1 MYGESIPA
9 GASCSPAG
17 GGFLTKYPVFPAIVK
32 LGFPIIA
39 PQHKGLFNMRLAS
52 ALTGTVLASA
62 LLLSGTAALAAPA
75 EDLPAVESSQLTKAS
90 SPLALINPSTKLSPE
105 DYVPG
110 KLVSVAGSSM
120 TLRPEAAKA
129 VEALIAD
136 ARAAGHSIKLLSAYR
151 SYERQAVLFNQYQ
164 AKYGTAYAE
173 RISARPGTSEHQLG
187 LAADLGYT
195 NSRAELKAEFG
206 QTPAGLWIAEHA
218 VEYGLVIRY
227 PQGKEEITGYKY
239 EPWHVRYIGKEHA
252 KALAESGAE
261 TYEEYVKMLS
271 ESLKAPKAEAS
282 AVAEEEEAP
291 KEAEKDSQRDAKEAG
306 HGVVKE
312 DDLLVLRFLPPYRD
326 WGFGFTEK

>member
-1 MYGESIPA
+1 MYCESRSLA
-9 GASCSPAG
+9 ASCSPAG
-17 GGFLTKYPVFPAIVK
+17 RRFPTNYPAFPAIVK
-32 LGFPIIA
+32 VGFPIIA
-39 PQHKGLFNMRLAS
+39 PQLKGLFNMRLAS

-75 EDLPAVESSQLTKAS
+75 EDLPAVESSQLSKAS
-90 SPLALINPSTKLSPE
+90 SPLALINPTTKLSPE

-110 KLVSVAGSSM
+110 KLVGVAGSSM

-129 VEALIAD
+129 VEVFIAD

-151 SYERQAVLFNQYQ
+151 SYQRQAVLFNQYQ

-218 VEYGLVIRY
+218 AEYGLIIRY

-239 EPWHVRYIGKEHA
+239 EPWHVRYVGVEHA
-252 KALAESGAE
+252 EAMLASGAE
-261 TYEEYVKMLS
+261 TFEEYHQMLAAS
-271 ESLKAPKAEAS
+271 IAEAEQS
-282 AVAEEEEAP
+282 EAKAAVEKEPAKAKDEEP
-291 KEAEKDSQRDAKEAG
+291 QEKSTKAG
-306 HGVVKE
+306 EDVVVDE
-312 DDLLVLRFLPPYRD
+312 DLMVLRFLPPYRD
-326 WGFGFTEK
+326 WGFGFTQ

>member
-1 MYGESIPA
+1 
-9 GASCSPAG
+9 
-17 GGFLTKYPVFPAIVK
+17 
-32 LGFPIIA
+32 
-39 PQHKGLFNMRLAS
+39 MRLAS

-62 LLLSGTAALAAPA
+62 LLLSAVPAALAAPA
-75 EDLPAVESSQLTKAS
+75 DDLPAVESSELSDAS
-90 SPLALINPSTKLSPE
+90 SLLALINPTTQLSPV
-105 DYVPG
+105 DYTPTN
-110 KLVSVAGSSM
+110 LVSVGGTGL
-120 TLRPEAAKA
+120 TLRPEAGDA
-129 VEALIAD
+129 VEDLIAD

-151 SYERQAVLFNQYQ
+151 SYSRQAALFNQYQ
-164 AKYGTAYAE
+164 SKYGTAYAE

-195 NSRAELKAEFG
+195 SSQAELKEAFG
-206 QTPAGLWIAEHA
+206 QTPAGIWIAEHA
-218 VEYGLVIRY
+218 NDYGLIIRY

-291 KEAEKDSQRDAKEAG
+291 KEAEKDSQKDAKEAG

>member
-1 MYGESIPA
+1 
-9 GASCSPAG
+9 
-17 GGFLTKYPVFPAIVK
+17 
-32 LGFPIIA
+32 
-39 PQHKGLFNMRLAS
+39 MRLAS

-62 LLLSGTAALAAPA
+62 LLLTAAPAALAAPA
-75 EDLPAVESSQLTKAS
+75 DDLPAVESSELSDAS
-90 SPLALINPSTKLSPE
+90 SLLALINPTTQLSPV
-105 DYVPG
+105 DYTPPN
-110 KLVSVAGSSM
+110 LVSVGG
-120 TLRPEAAKA
+120 TGLILRPEAADA
-129 VEALIAD
+129 VEDLIAD

-151 SYERQAVLFNQYQ
+151 SYSRQAALFNQYQ
-164 AKYGTAYAE
+164 SKYGTAYAE

-195 NSRAELKAEFG
+195 SSQAELKEAFG
-206 QTPAGLWIAEHA
+206 QTPAGIWIAEHA
-218 VEYGLVIRY
+218 NDYGLIIRY

-282 AVAEEEEAP
+282 AAAEEEEAP
-291 KEAEKDSQRDAKEAG
+291 KEAEKDSQKDAKEAG

>member
-1 MYGESIPA
+1 
-9 GASCSPAG
+9 
-17 GGFLTKYPVFPAIVK
+17 
-32 LGFPIIA
+32 
-39 PQHKGLFNMRLAS
+39 MRLAS

-62 LLLSGTAALAAPA
+62 LLLSAVPAALAAPA
-75 EDLPAVESSQLTKAS
+75 DDLPAVESSELSDAS
-90 SPLALINPSTKLSPE
+90 SLLALINPTTQLSPV
-105 DYVPG
+105 DYTPTN
-110 KLVSVAGSSM
+110 LVSVGGTGL
-120 TLRPEAAKA
+120 TLRPEAADA
-129 VEALIAD
+129 VEDLIAD

-151 SYERQAVLFNQYQ
+151 SYSRQAALFNQYQ
-164 AKYGTAYAE
+164 SKYGTAYAE

-195 NSRAELKAEFG
+195 SSQAELKEAFG
-206 QTPAGLWIAEHA
+206 QTPAGIWIAEHA
-218 VEYGLVIRY
+218 NDYGLIIRY

-282 AVAEEEEAP
+282 AVAGEEEAP
-291 KEAEKDSQRDAKEAG
+291 KEAEKDSQKDAKKAG

>member
-1 MYGESIPA
+1 
-9 GASCSPAG
+9 
-17 GGFLTKYPVFPAIVK
+17 
-32 LGFPIIA
+32 
-39 PQHKGLFNMRLAS
+39 MRLAS
-52 ALTGTVLASA
+52 ALTGTILASA
-62 LLLSGTAALAAPA
+62 LLLSAVPAALAAPA
-75 EDLPAVESSQLTKAS
+75 DDLPAVESSELSDAS
-90 SPLALINPSTKLSPE
+90 SLLALINPTTQLSPV
-105 DYVPG
+105 DYTPTN
-110 KLVSVAGSSM
+110 LVSVGGTGL
-120 TLRPEAAKA
+120 TLRPEAADA
-129 VEALIAD
+129 VEDLIAD

-151 SYERQAVLFNQYQ
+151 SYSRQAALFNQYQ
-164 AKYGTAYAE
+164 SKYGTAYAE

-195 NSRAELKAEFG
+195 SSQAELKEAFG
-206 QTPAGLWIAEHA
+206 QTPAGIWIAEHA
-218 VEYGLVIRY
+218 NDYGLIIRY

-282 AVAEEEEAP
+282 AAAEEEEAP
-291 KEAEKDSQRDAKEAG
+291 KEAEKDSQKDAKEAG